1 VEFAKLEAVDPD
13 SDVCVE
19 GIRVDSAINLYGG
32 VRLLM
37 SNAGDELEVKKRHVQ
52 PPGQCPI

>member
-13 SDVCVE
+13 SDVCFK

-32 VRLLM
+32 VQLLM